1 MSSVSDDQMSELKKW
16 VCRPEVQIQLNFLTK
31 TKLSWDVKHRC
42 SLLNTWRSRTHRTAG
57 FQLSRQDL
65 QPLQHDES
73 CDNSVG
79 RGDSRNDVSCHRW
92 MKWFVLLQELNNV
105 NKTRGGKLLKLTLH
119 IKTALHVHAEDVHTK
134 VCCCRDEVHGWRV
147 VLTSR
152 WRQRKSLIQSAGIDR
167 MIQHLTTAGKTYFI
181 YPRNVSCSLV
191 QISLLQKA

>member
-1 MSSVSDDQMSELKKW
+1 MSELKKW

-31 TKLSWDVKHRC
+31 TNLLWDIKHCC

-92 MKWFVLLQELNNV
+92 MKWFVLLQDLNNI
-105 NKTRGGKLLKLTLH
+105 NKTRGKLLKLTLD

-147 VLTSR
+147 VLSSR
-152 WRQRKSLIQSAGIDR
+152 GRQRKSLTQSAGIDGR
-167 MIQHLTTAGKTYFI
+167 ISTSHYSWKNLFYL
-181 YPRNVSCSLV
+181 SL
-191 QISLLQKA
+191 